1 MNINFK
7 EIKIKVINYY
17 QNDQNKVKNKY
28 SKIQKKI
35 ISDFYF
41 VLI

>member
-17 QNDQNKVKNKY
+17 QNDQNKVKKN
-28 SKIQKKI
+28 IQKYKKKLFQI
-35 ISDFYF
+35 FILF
-41 VLI
+41 

>member
-17 QNDQNKVKNKY
+17 QNDQNKVKKN
-28 SKIQKKI
+28 IQKYKQKLFQI
-35 ISDFYF
+35 FILF
-41 VLI
+41 

>member
-17 QNDQNKVKNKY
+17 QNDQNKVKEIFKNT
-28 SKIQKKI
+28 KKKLFQI
-35 ISDFYF
+35 FILF
-41 VLI
+41 

>member
-17 QNDQNKVKNKY
+17 QNDQNKVKKNIKKY
-28 SKIQKKI
+28 KKKLFQI
-35 ISDFYF
+35 FILF
-41 VLI
+41 

>member
-17 QNDQNKVKNKY
+17 QNDQNNVKEIFKNT
-28 SKIQKKI
+28 KKKLFQI
-35 ISDFYF
+35 FILF
-41 VLI
+41 